1 MIENWTSPSYIR
13 SFPTIGSIV
22 SGAKIVIDETI
33 TMSNVVLLSMKNND
47 IIIVM
52 FKCSKSY
59 STI

>member
-33 TMSNVVLLSMKNND
+33 TMSNVVLLSMKDNSP
-47 IIIVM
+47 
-52 FKCSKSY
+52 SKY
-59 STI
+59 EKQWYYYCDV